1 MNADDLV
8 NGRTGIAAAAFL
20 AAVGLGLTSAQT
32 PTMAAPVSGMSEIA
46 KLAAA
51 GGVDALQQ
59 MLDARSPGLRTP
71 GALTQTKARRIGS
84 LKEAFGPKERVLG
97 KGRTRP
103 PVPGSNVPA
112 VAYETGRFNGPGP
125 YTPAG
130 PATLP
135 WGDVAVADLGPL
147 PPATGPYPIFGG
159 GATPIIV
166 TGGGGGGGSGG
177 GGSSGGGG
185 GGGTPGVVSSVPEPA
200 TWLSLLIGFFAI
212 GFGLRSAAARQ
223 PSRPLSRRAFQ

>member
-1 MNADDLV
+1 MCCVTGSIMNADDLV

-20 AAVGLGLTSAQT
+20 AAVGLGLTGAQT

-59 MLDARSPGLRTP
+59 VLDARSPGLRTP

-97 KGRTRP
+97 NGRTRP
-103 PVPGSNVPA
+103 PVRGSNVPA
-112 VAYETGRFNGPGP
+112 IAYETGRFNGPGP
-125 YTPAG
+125 YTPVG

-147 PPATGPYPIFGG
+147 PPTIGSYPIFGG

-166 TGGGGGGGSGG
+166 TGGGGGGS
-177 GGSSGGGG
+177 GGG
-185 GGGTPGVVSSVPEPA
+185 GGGTPGVVSAVPEPA

-212 GFGLRSAAARQ
+212 GFGLRGTAVRR
-223 PSRPLSRRAFQ
+223 PSCYLNRRAFQ